1 MLFYSIHLIIFP
13 YRINFA
19 TGLNNLT
26 CALIAMSE
34 LLQQIDKERLPRHIA
49 IIMDG
54 NGRWAKEQGQDRL
67 FGHYHG
73 VESVRNIVEG
83 CAELGIEY
91 LTLYA
96 FSTENWDRP
105 QYEVVG
111 LMELL
116 VTTIRNEVESLNK
129 NNIRLHV
136 IGDLNMLPDYAR
148 KELKEALEITKNNT
162 GLNLIMAL
170 SYSGRWE
177 LLNAVKNI
185 AWEVKKGKL
194 NVDEIDQD
202 TLQQFLCTSAFP
214 DPELMIRTSGEYRIS
229 NFLLYQLAYA
239 ELYFNGVR
247 WPDFR
252 KQNLYEAIL
261 DYQQRER
268 RFGKTSEQVTPPA
281 PLKGELR
288 S

>member
-1 MLFYSIHLIIFP
+1 MQDLAAQ
-13 YRINFA
+13 IN
-19 TGLNNLT
+19 
-26 CALIAMSE
+26 
-34 LLQQIDKERLPRHIA
+34 KEHLPRHIA

-67 FGHYHG
+67 FGHYQG
-73 VESVRNIVEG
+73 VESVRDIVEG
-83 CAELGIEY
+83 CAELGVEY

-116 VTTIRNEVESLNK
+116 VTTIRNEVESLGK

-136 IGDLNMLPDYAR
+136 IGDMSMLPHYAQQ
-148 KELKEALEITKNNT
+148 ELKEALDTLKDNT
-162 GLNLIMAL
+162 GLNLVMAL

-177 LLNAVKNI
+177 LLNAVKSI
-185 AWEVKKGKL
+185 AWEVKRGKL
-194 NVDEIDQD
+194 GVEDIDQT
-202 TLQQFLCTSAFP
+202 TLQRHLCTSELP

-239 ELYFNGVR
+239 ELYFTNVR
-247 WPDFR
+247 WPEFR
-252 KQNLYEAIL
+252 KDNLYEAIL
-261 DYQQRER
+261 DYQSRER
-268 RFGKTSEQVTPPA
+268 RFGKTSEQISPA
-281 PLKGELR
+281 TGSKGA
-288 S
+288 

>member
-1 MLFYSIHLIIFP
+1 MSQKD
-13 YRINFA
+13 RIN
-19 TGLNNLT
+19 
-26 CALIAMSE
+26 I
-34 LLQQIDKERLPRHIA
+34 QQLPKHIA

-54 NGRWAKEQGQDRL
+54 NGRWAKEKGEDRL
-67 FGHYHG
+67 FGHLNG

-83 CAELGIEY
+83 AAELGIKY

-105 QYEVVG
+105 AYEVTG

-116 VTTIRNEVESLNK
+116 VDTIRKEVPTLNK

-136 IGDLNMLPDYAR
+136 IGDINMLPQMAK
-148 KELKEALEITKNNT
+148 KELDEAMQETSANT

-170 SYSGRWE
+170 SYSSRWE
-177 LLNAVKNI
+177 INNAVKTI
-185 AWEVKKGKL
+185 AEAVKQNKLQPADITQEVIQKH
-194 NVDEIDQD
+194 
-202 TLQQFLCTSAFP
+202 LCTSQFP

-239 ELYFNGVR
+239 ELYFTNTL

-252 KQNLYEAIL
+252 KENLYEAIL
-261 DYQQRER
+261 DYQSRER
-268 RFGKTSEQVTPPA
+268 RFGKTSEQV
-281 PLKGELR
+281 KG
-288 S
+288 

>member
-1 MLFYSIHLIIFP
+1 V
-13 YRINFA
+13 
-19 TGLNNLT
+19 LN
-26 CALIAMSE
+26 ALIEGISFLQIPPYTADPWYLCAPFLRRMSALAE
-34 LLQQIDKERLPRHIA
+34 KIDKQHLPRHIA

-54 NGRWAKEQGQDRL
+54 NGRWAKEKGEDRL
-67 FGHYHG
+67 FGHFHG

-83 CAELGIEY
+83 CAELGVEY

-105 QYEVVG
+105 EYEVIG

-116 VTTIRNEVESLNK
+116 VSTIRKEVESLDK

-136 IGDLNMLPDYAR
+136 IGDMSMLPDYAR
-148 KELKEALEITKNNT
+148 KELDEALEITKGNT

-185 AWEVKKGKL
+185 AHEVKLGRL
-194 NVDEIDQD
+194 NVEEIDQD
-202 TLQQFLCTSAFP
+202 ILQKFLCTSGFP

-239 ELYFNGVR
+239 ELYFTNVR

-252 KQNLYEAIL
+252 KENLYEAII
-261 DYQQRER
+261 DYQARER
-268 RFGKTSEQVTPPA
+268 RFGKTGEQVKQEPV
-281 PLKGELR
+281 K
-288 S
+288 

>member
-1 MLFYSIHLIIFP
+1 MS
-13 YRINFA
+13 
-19 TGLNNLT
+19 GLL
-26 CALIAMSE
+26 E
-34 LLQQIDKERLPRHIA
+34 KIDKNRLPRHIA

-54 NGRWAKEQGQDRL
+54 NGRWAKEKGEDRL
-67 FGHYHG
+67 FGHFHG
-73 VESVRNIVEG
+73 VESVRDIVEG
-83 CAELGIEY
+83 CAELGVEY

-105 QYEVVG
+105 EYEVVG

-116 VTTIRNEVESLNK
+116 VSTIRKEVESLDK

-136 IGDLNMLPDYAR
+136 IGDMSMLPEYAR
-148 KELKEALEITKNNT
+148 NELNEALEITKDNT

-185 AWEVKKGKL
+185 AYEVKKGNL
-194 NVDEIDQD
+194 AVEAIGQD
-202 TLQQFLCTSAFP
+202 TLQRFLTTSQFP

-239 ELYFNGVR
+239 ELYFTNVR

-268 RFGKTSEQVTPPA
+268 RFGKTSEQVV
-281 PLKGELR
+281 
-288 S
+288 

>member
-1 MLFYSIHLIIFP
+1 
-13 YRINFA
+13 
-19 TGLNNLT
+19 
-26 CALIAMSE
+26 MSA
-34 LLQQIDKERLPRHIA
+34 LLQQIDKSRLPRHIA

-67 FGHYHG
+67 YGHFHG

-83 CAELGIEY
+83 SAELGIEY

-105 QYEVVG
+105 EYEVIG

-116 VTTIRNEVESLNK
+116 VSTIRNEVESLHKNK
-129 NNIRLHV
+129 IKLHV
-136 IGDLNMLPDYAR
+136 IGDMNMLPDYAR
-148 KELKEALEITKNNT
+148 RELNEALDITKNNT

-185 AWEVKKGKL
+185 AYEVKQGHIS
-194 NVDEIDQD
+194 VDAIDQN
-202 TLQQFLCTSAFP
+202 TLQRYLCTSDFP
-214 DPELMIRTSGEYRIS
+214 DPELMIRTSGEFRIS

-239 ELYFNGVR
+239 ELYFTDVR

-252 KQNLYEAIL
+252 KENLYEAIL
-261 DYQQRER
+261 DYQGRQR
-268 RFGKTSEQVTPPA
+268 RFGKTGEQISQEADPSV
-281 PLKGELR
+281 K
-288 S
+288 

>member
-1 MLFYSIHLIIFP
+1 
-13 YRINFA
+13 
-19 TGLNNLT
+19 
-26 CALIAMSE
+26 MS
-34 LLQQIDKERLPRHIA
+34 LLEKIDIKKLPRHIA

-54 NGRWAKEQGQDRL
+54 NGRWAKEKGQDRL
-67 FGHYHG
+67 FGHFHG

-105 QYEVVG
+105 VEEVTG

-116 VTTIRNEVESLNK
+116 VDTIRNEVSTLNK
-129 NNIRLHV
+129 NNIKLHV
-136 IGDLNMLPDYAR
+136 IGDMNMLPEYAR
-148 KELKEALEITKNNT
+148 NELNEALEETSHNT
-162 GLNLIMAL
+162 GLNLVMAL
-170 SYSGRWE
+170 SYSSRWE
-177 LLNAVKNI
+177 IVNAIKSIAADVK
-185 AWEVKKGKL
+185 AGKL
-194 NVDEIDQD
+194 EPFEIDQD
-202 TLQQFLCTSAFP
+202 SIKDYLVTKELP

-239 ELYFNGVR
+239 ELYFTQVR

-252 KQNLYEAIL
+252 KENLYEAIL
-261 DYQQRER
+261 DFQQRER
-268 RFGKTSEQVTPPA
+268 RFGKTGEQ
-281 PLKGELR
+281 LKQKTGI

>member
-1 MLFYSIHLIIFP
+1 
-13 YRINFA
+13 
-19 TGLNNLT
+19 
-26 CALIAMSE
+26 MSS
-34 LLQQIDKERLPRHIA
+34 LRDQLDMSRLPSHIA

-67 FGHYHG
+67 FGHFHG

-83 CAELGIEY
+83 AAELGIQY

-105 QYEVVG
+105 VEEVTG

-116 VTTIRNEVESLNK
+116 VDSIKKETENLNK

-136 IGDLNMLPDYAR
+136 IGDINMLPDYA
-148 KELKEALEITKNNT
+148 KAELDECLNALGNNT
-162 GLNLIMAL
+162 GLNVIMAL
-170 SYSGRWE
+170 SYSSRWE
-177 LLNAVKNI
+177 IVNAIKNI
-185 AWEVKKGKL
+185 AADVKAGHL
-194 NVDEIDQD
+194 EPYEIDQD
-202 TLQQFLCTSAFP
+202 TIKDYLTTREFP

-239 ELYFNGVR
+239 ELYFTSVR

-252 KQNLYEAIL
+252 KDNLYEALL
-261 DYQQRER
+261 DYQKRER
-268 RFGKTSEQVTPPA
+268 RFGKTGEQLQKHNETT
-281 PLKGELR
+281 